1 MGDNIYFFNK
11 IFLLRLANLL
21 NGGCILLQMHM
32 DDAENAMFLFDCLSW
47 LSTTEVTL
55 GKTEPLNKLIAAC
68 KKLRRG

>member
-1 MGDNIYFFNK
+1 MGDNVYFFNK

-21 NGGCILLQMHM
+21 NGSCILLQMHM
-32 DDAENAMFLFDCLSW
+32 DDAENAVFLFDRLSW

-55 GKTEPLNKLIAAC
+55 SKTEPLNKLIAAC